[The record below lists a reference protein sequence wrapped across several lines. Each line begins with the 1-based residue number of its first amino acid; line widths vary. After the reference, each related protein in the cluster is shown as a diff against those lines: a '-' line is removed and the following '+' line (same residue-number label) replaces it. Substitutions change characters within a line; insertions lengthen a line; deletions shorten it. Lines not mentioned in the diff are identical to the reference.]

1 MVSHEA
7 RGLILRQSKNIL
19 EVFIKYFKKWEIINI
34 LFLYGKL
41 LFYFFIFIIILL
53 LFSISIISNIS
64 SI

>member
-41 LFYFFIFIIILL
+41 IIKKLIINLCLLIFE
-53 LFSISIISNIS
+53 IS
-64 SI
+64 

>member
-19 EVFIKYFKKWEIINI
+19 EVFIKYLKKWEIINI

-41 LFYFFIFIIILL
+41 IIKKLIINLCLLIFE
-53 LFSISIISNIS
+53 IS
-64 SI
+64 